1 MKKQGKR
8 VYAHEQT
15 WKKKDVPKYYPHTAL
30 IPSLT
35 YMYGLYSFS
44 FSATIPP
51 GVLHKNTK
59 KGEGEC
65 TTRKTLKSWKM
76 APRREYSRV
85 SRVSL
90 FSGQTTLVKHLKW
103 LHYWNLFI
111 QGFSG
116 ATLPLLL
123 LQFVF
128 QTINCWG
135 WIEFKQIISSRVVLV
150 KHLHQRI
157 DSSFLLYSFH
167 LTRNEW
173 NELKLMQF
181 GHWVIA
187 LFHSLLVIKGTWRNC
202 SWESLELTQFEWEE
216 EGERRYHGL
225 AIGRCGV

>member
-1 MKKQGKR
+1 MHRSFFLMTFSFLEGSKWERKFQHLVTTSTKPRRPHKYKNKSRQRRMKKQGKR

-65 TTRKTLKSWKM
+65 TRKTLKSWKM

-90 FSGQTTLVKHLKW
+90 FFQVKRLYLNIWRGCTT
-103 LHYWNLFI
+103 
-111 QGFSG
+111 G
-116 ATLPLLL
+116 T
-123 LQFVF
+123 
-128 QTINCWG
+128 
-135 WIEFKQIISSRVVLV
+135 
-150 KHLHQRI
+150 
-157 DSSFLLYSFH
+157 YSFRVSVVPLCH
-167 LTRNEW
+167 CCYFSSCSRPSTAEDGSSSNKSFPVELSWLNTYTNE
-173 NELKLMQF
+173 
-181 GHWVIA
+181 
-187 LFHSLLVIKGTWRNC
+187 
-202 SWESLELTQFEWEE
+202 
-216 EGERRYHGL
+216 
-225 AIGRCGV
+225 

>member
-1 MKKQGKR
+1 MHRSFFLMTFSFLEGSKWEGKFQHLVTTSTKPRRPHKYKNKSRQRRMNKQGKR

-90 FSGQTTLVKHLKW
+90 FFQVKRLYLNIWSGCTT
-103 LHYWNLFI
+103 
-111 QGFSG
+111 G
-116 ATLPLLL
+116 T
-123 LQFVF
+123 
-128 QTINCWG
+128 
-135 WIEFKQIISSRVVLV
+135 
-150 KHLHQRI
+150 
-157 DSSFLLYSFH
+157 YSFRVSVVPLCH
-167 LTRNEW
+167 CCYFSSCSRPSTAEDGSSSNKSFPVELSWLNTYTNE
-173 NELKLMQF
+173 
-181 GHWVIA
+181 
-187 LFHSLLVIKGTWRNC
+187 
-202 SWESLELTQFEWEE
+202 
-216 EGERRYHGL
+216 
-225 AIGRCGV
+225 